1 MSEGIVKPRRVRG
14 KTGPKI
20 QGGSRDARRVA
31 ATILDVL
38 GGMRTPPQA
47 AEELGWSL
55 PRYYSVE
62 SRALEGFVAGCEPRE
77 RKRGVTPQKEAALLC
92 AQVKRLEMQL
102 ARQQA
107 LLRATH
113 RSIGLSE
120 PAQPKGKRRRRPTVR
135 ALKATDVLRSEPA
148 AEAQPTP

>member
-1 MSEGIVKPRRVRG
+1 MSETIQKVRKVRG
-14 KTGPKI
+14 KTGPKV

-31 ATILDVL
+31 AAILDVL

-55 PRYYSVE
+55 PRYYAIE
-62 SRALEGFVAGCEPRE
+62 SRALEGFVAGCEARD
-77 RKRGVTPQKEAALLC
+77 RRRGVTPQKQAALLS
-92 AQVKRLEMQL
+92 AQVRRLEQQL

-107 LLRATH
+107 LLRVTH
-113 RSIGLSE
+113 RTIGLAQ
-120 PAQPKGKRRRRPTVR
+120 PAQPKSRRRRKPTVR
-135 ALKATDVLRSEPA
+135 ALKATEVLRSEPA